1 MTFFQKDPLEI
12 PKRNDSRGD
21 GSEGG
26 REAELRRSF
35 EKLEFPKLI
44 SYLKSLCQTE
54 LGEKYF
60 DGVPLI
66 FDKPSLEKEY
76 LIVDQAHSLAIGNI
90 FPDLTGAKDVRTSL
104 SRASKEGSF
113 LQGKELRDIAVLLH
127 VVESTRKSLLRQKN
141 ELREISEIGFHL
153 YPDSILEFNISRAID
168 EEGNIRDDASKE
180 LHRIRTGLNRTR
192 GNLRKKI
199 VSIARSFSEMEY
211 SDDDIF
217 TQRDGRLVL
226 PIKAEF
232 KKQIPGLIHGSS
244 ATGQTI
250 FIEPSAAVDLN
261 NEVISLQFEE
271 QREIE
276 KILRDLTDKIRD
288 VVPQLFQNVDVISY
302 LDSLCAR
309 ANYATRFSAVV
320 PAVGAVKV
328 PRLVKARH
336 PLLVIKLGRE
346 RVTPID
352 MFLDGTTR
360 VVVVSGPNSG
370 GKTVALK
377 TIGLFVLCNLA
388 AIPLTA
394 DPGTELPIY
403 ERVFTEIGDEQ
414 SIENDLSTFT
424 SRIKHFVSIIG
435 TANEKSLILVDEF
448 GEETEPA
455 EGAALASAMLE
466 EFRERDSMSFVTT
479 HNSGLKVFA
488 SDAPGMI
495 NAAMEFDQKTL
506 TPTYKLVLGRPG
518 SSYAF
523 EIAQRTGIEKSVVER
538 ARKYVGEGRE
548 KLENLLLRVERLENE
563 LRDRVTE
570 IKKEQEL
577 AETMRQ
583 EYEKKMYS
591 AKKEAAEI
599 KSKAVDES
607 EKTIAELNKRIENM
621 VREIRESNADK
632 ETIKRSRATIN
643 EMRQQVADMRNSGVP
658 GQGRSFGIG
667 DAVLI
672 NGTLLVGEVVEKSN
686 EKGELLVEVN
696 GLKMRVHE
704 SELRQTSKSK
714 LRKSEASVEVQAG
727 VVSKVDIRGM
737 RPYEIQ
743 TSVEKFLDGA
753 YLSGLK
759 QVEIIHGTGTG
770 SLKRAVEQLL
780 KIHPFVGSFRSGE
793 LGEGGQGVTIVDLKA
808 E

>member
-1 MTFFQKDPLEI
+1 MVQT
-12 PKRNDSRGD
+12 
-21 GSEGG
+21 
-26 REAELRRSF
+26 ELLRSF
-35 EKLEFPKLI
+35 EKLEFARLI
-44 SYLKSLCQTE
+44 SYLKTLCQTE

-60 DGVPLI
+60 DDVPL
-66 FDKPSLEKEY
+66 FFEKSSLEKEY
-76 LIVDQAHSLAIGNI
+76 LLVDQAHSLAVGNF
-90 FPDLTGAKDVRTSL
+90 FPDLAGAKDVRASL
-104 SRASKEGSF
+104 VRASKEGSF
-113 LQGKELRDIAVLLH
+113 LQGKELRDVAAMLH
-127 VVESTRKSLLRQKN
+127 VAESARKSLLKQKN
-141 ELREISEIGFHL
+141 ELREISEIGFRL
-153 YPDSILEFNISRAID
+153 YPDSILEFNINRAID

-180 LHRIRTGLNRTR
+180 LHRIRTSLNRTR

-199 VSIARSFSEMEY
+199 ISIARSFSEMEY

-226 PIKAEF
+226 PVKAEF
-232 KKQIPGLIHGSS
+232 KKQIHGLIHGSS

-250 FIEPSAAVDLN
+250 FIEPSATVDLN

-276 KILRDLTDKIRD
+276 KILRDLTDKIRE
-288 VVPQLFQNVDVISY
+288 VVPQLQQNVDVLAY
-302 LDSLCAR
+302 LDSLSAR
-309 ANYATRFSAVV
+309 ASYAIRFSAVV

-328 PRLVKARH
+328 PRVVKGRH

-346 RVTPID
+346 KVTPID
-352 MFLDGTTR
+352 MFLDDSTH
-360 VVVVSGPNSG
+360 VVVISGPNSG

-388 AIPLTA
+388 GIPLTA
-394 DPGTELPIY
+394 DPGTEVPIY
-403 ERVFTEIGDEQ
+403 ESIFTEIGDEQ

-435 TANEKSLILVDEF
+435 SASEKSMILVDEF

-466 EFRERDSMSFVTT
+466 ELRDRNSMSFVTT

-523 EIAQRTGIEKSVVER
+523 EIAQRTGIDRRVVER
-538 ARKYVGEGRE
+538 ARKYVGEGRD
-548 KLENLLLRVERLENE
+548 KLENLLLRVEQLENE
-563 LRDRVTE
+563 LRDRVVE

-583 EYEKKMYS
+583 EYERKVYS
-591 AKKEAAEI
+591 AKKEASEI
-599 KSKAVDES
+599 RNKAIEES
-607 EKTIAELNKRIENM
+607 ERIVAELNKKIENM
-621 VREIRESNADK
+621 VREIRESNADREK
-632 ETIKRSRATIN
+632 IKQSRVHIDEMKHQIAAMRDSETTK
-643 EMRQQVADMRNSGVP
+643 QKG
-658 GQGRSFGIG
+658 SFEIG
-667 DAVLI
+667 DPVSI
-672 NGTLLVGEVVEKSN
+672 SGTLLVGEVIDKSN

-704 SELRQTSKSK
+704 SELRETTKGK
-714 LRKSEASVEVQAG
+714 LRRSETTVEVHGG
-727 VVSKVDIRGM
+727 VLNKVDIRGM

-743 TSVEKFLDGA
+743 TSVEKFLDEA

-780 KIHPFVGSFRSGE
+780 KIHPFVVTFRSGE
-793 LGEGGQGVTIVDLKA
+793 LGEGGQGVTIVELKS